1 MVCAVDTVLVCPR
14 PIVVE
19 NSISVTIS
27 VPLKETEIKYISKDV
42 IQDTKTHGK
51 EKKWKGKEVKS
62 KLKQID
68 TIKKWSE
75 RKGNKEKQPKFCFAE
90 QVKIWV

>member
-1 MVCAVDTVLVCPR
+1 VVCAVDTVLVCPR

-51 EKKWKGKEVKS
+51 EKK
-62 KLKQID
+62 
-68 TIKKWSE
+68 
-75 RKGNKEKQPKFCFAE
+75 
-90 QVKIWV
+90 